1 MAITSFVAARR
12 LWLLGVLATR
22 LGAQQ
27 PAPVQQQSKDSLVRD
42 STPATLV
49 GHVVDSTGA
58 GLTGAEI
65 MMLRS
70 DRVRAIT
77 GDSGEFRIAGL
88 PPGTVVFNV
97 RRIGYEA
104 ASFTAVLKPG
114 KTHRTSFPLT
124 ASAQALPT
132 VAVSDTQTQSHWLD
146 QFNARK
152 FNGHGTFI
160 TRADIVKRGARTGVD
175 VIRSVPG
182 IRILPSRNGMT
193 NRITMSR
200 TTNRACPPTMYLHG
214 LPYSGTMDDFSA
226 DDIEAVELYVGVS
239 EIPPEYDR
247 NEKGICG
254 VIVVWTRDP
263 RAMQSKPLFGAQ

>member
-1 MAITSFVAARR
+1 MAILSIIASRR
-12 LWLLGVLATR
+12 LWLLGAVATR

-27 PAPVQQQSKDSLVRD
+27 PAPIQQAKDTATHD
-42 STPATLV
+42 SAPATLI
-49 GHVVDSTGA
+49 GHVVDSA
-58 GLTGAEI
+58 GVGVNGAEI
-65 MMLRS
+65 KLMKS
-70 DRVRAIT
+70 DHILAIS
-77 GDSGEFRIAGL
+77 GDSGEFRMAGL

-114 KTHRTSFPLT
+114 KTHRTNFPLT
-124 ASAQALPT
+124 ATALALPT
-132 VAVSDTQTQSHWLD
+132 VAVSDTQTNSHWLD

-160 TRADIVKRGARTGVD
+160 TRAEIVKRGARTGID
-175 VIRSVPG
+175 VIRGVPG

-193 NRITMSR
+193 NRVTMSR

-214 LPYSGTMDDFSA
+214 LPYSGTMDDFTA
-226 DDIEAVELYVGVS
+226 DEIEAVELYVGVS

-263 RAMQSKPLFGAQ
+263 RAASKNPQF

>member
-1 MAITSFVAARR
+1 MAITSLVASRR
-12 LWLLGVLATR
+12 LWLIGAVATR

-27 PAPVQQQSKDSLVRD
+27 PAPVQQSKDTMPPNT
-42 STPATLV
+42 TPATLIGRVTDSAGV
-49 GHVVDSTGA
+49 G
-58 GLTGAEI
+58 LNGAEI
-65 MMLRS
+65 LLLRS
-70 DRVRAIT
+70 DRPRAIT
-77 GDSGEFRIAGL
+77 GDSGDFRIAGL

-104 ASFTAVLKPG
+104 ATFTAVLKPG
-114 KTHRTSFPLT
+114 KTHRTNFAMT
-124 ASAQALPT
+124 ATAYALPT
-132 VAVSDTQTQSHWLD
+132 VAVSDTQTKSHWLD

-160 TRADIVKRGARTGVD
+160 TRNEIVKRGARTGID
-175 VIRSVPG
+175 VIRGVPG
-182 IRILPSRNGMT
+182 VRVLPSRNGMT
-193 NRITMSR
+193 NRVTMSR

-226 DDIEAVELYVGVS
+226 DEIEAVELYVGVS

-247 NEKGICG
+247 NERGICG

-263 RAMQSKPLFGAQ
+263 RAFNRTPPGAEF

>member
-1 MAITSFVAARR
+1 MAIITLIARR
-12 LWLLGVLATR
+12 LWLVPACAAGLR
-22 LGAQQ
+22 AQQ
-27 PAPVQQQSKDSLVRD
+27 PAPVQQARD
-42 STPATLV
+42 SVARDTTPATLI
-49 GHVVDSTGA
+49 GRVVDSAGV

-65 MMLRS
+65 MLLKS
-70 DRVRAIT
+70 DRPRAIT
-77 GDSGEFRIAGL
+77 GDSGDFRMAGL

-114 KTHRTSFPLT
+114 KTHRTNFPMT
-124 ASAQALPT
+124 AAPQPLPT
-132 VAVSDTQTQSHWLD
+132 VAVSDTQTESHWLD

-160 TRADIVKRGARTGVD
+160 TRAEIVKRGARTGID
-175 VIRSVPG
+175 VIRGVPG
-182 IRILPSRNGMT
+182 IRVLPSRNGMT
-193 NRITMSR
+193 NRVTMSR

-214 LPYSGTMDDFSA
+214 LPYSGTMDDFEA
-226 DDIEAVELYVGVS
+226 DEIEALEIYVGVS

-247 NEKGICG
+247 NARGICG

-263 RAMQSKPLFGAQ
+263 RAANKSPTGA